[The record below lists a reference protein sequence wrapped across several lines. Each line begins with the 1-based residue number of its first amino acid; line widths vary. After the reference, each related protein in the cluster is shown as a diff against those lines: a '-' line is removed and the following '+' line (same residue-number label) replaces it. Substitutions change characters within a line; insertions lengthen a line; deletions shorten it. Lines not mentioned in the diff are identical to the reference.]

1 MAMEGENRSLQVT
14 IQLGC
19 DRESIQK
26 LIDIFS
32 ETFGPGAAT
41 TVEEAVEK
49 GIQNG
54 AAGAA
59 SALEK
64 VNLGGNVS
72 EEAREKLSQ
81 EEEKKL
87 GEYTRKDDVR
97 KDDVRK
103 DYVRK
108 DYATSTVPTKTADD
122 TKDKDDKSWQEKWSP
137 VIMKGVQMGAQGL
150 KTVAT
155 KSLGFVEMIYGYMK
169 RSSPLM
175 QSIESLFNLA
185 VQMFFLPLGTKLAET
200 ILPAT
205 LDLVD
210 AVLDI
215 WDKFEGKS
223 LGEMMEYAI
232 KEGTKMFGEYISNIG
247 ETLKDEKGIVGSIGN
262 FLVTLGEFIENKGES
277 IIQAIFNTASLIL
290 DNFKE
295 FVSIYIGLMTAQIG
309 ATIGGSSILGN
320 LVAPIGALGG
330 AGIGF
335 AVGTSAGW
343 SALTVMG
350 YADGGYVPSREGGTL
365 AVVGEGG
372 EGEHIIPDSKAD
384 AFAASRMKGSSTYN
398 ITINGYTDSEL
409 KRYVQDVVSE
419 QVSFSRLKGSFRWRV
434 MPHFR
439 SNGSR
444 MKMTRCLS
452 TSMRSLRS
460 RCRTMHHCRT
470 FPR

>member
-1 MAMEGENRSLQVT
+1 MEGENRSLQVT

-32 ETFGPGAAT
+32 ETFGPGAAA

-49 GIQNG
+49 GIQDG
-54 AAGAA
+54 AARAA
-59 SALEK
+59 SALEN
-64 VNLGGNVS
+64 VNLGGKVS

-97 KDDVRK
+97 KDD
-103 DYVRK
+103 
-108 DYATSTVPTKTADD
+108 ATSTVPTKTADD

-295 FVSIYIGLMTAQIG
+295 FVSIYI
-309 ATIGGSSILGN
+309 
-320 LVAPIGALGG
+320 
-330 AGIGF
+330 
-335 AVGTSAGW
+335 
-343 SALTVMG
+343 
-350 YADGGYVPSREGGTL
+350 
-365 AVVGEGG
+365 
-372 EGEHIIPDSKAD
+372 
-384 AFAASRMKGSSTYN
+384 
-398 ITINGYTDSEL
+398 
-409 KRYVQDVVSE
+409 
-419 QVSFSRLKGSFRWRV
+419 
-434 MPHFR
+434 
-439 SNGSR
+439 
-444 MKMTRCLS
+444 
-452 TSMRSLRS
+452 
-460 RCRTMHHCRT
+460 
-470 FPR
+470 